1 LLSHRFGEGTP
12 LAKRPRSVLVPGL
25 PVGSLLALL
34 LALLVACS
42 TAAYRREADDQVYD
56 ILRSAA
62 RGVTGDA
69 KTFKIERPVDTLRRQ
84 LLTTKEAV
92 TLSLTDALD
101 VAAANSREF
110 QRQKEI
116 LYLSGLTLTTRQHNF
131 AVQFASSPSA
141 DVTGNGINS
150 GDDKIFLDF
159 QKDLTASMNM
169 ESGGRLVASFF
180 NSWFRDILTTGG
192 WAADSL
198 MSMTFTQPLMRGF
211 GERIAREPLTQA
223 ERNVIYAMRTFER
236 FRSNFAVTIV
246 SDYYDVLSAMEDLG
260 SVRTNYTSLVLDQ
273 KRIQALYN
281 ENRKNITDLDRAKQS
296 VLVAKNRIVLAEAS
310 LESTLDRFKFTLGL
324 PVDANVQV
332 DPREFETLKHLQVE
346 KDMPD
351 EATLIRIAL
360 ERRFDYQTSLDEV
373 ADAGRKVYVAED
385 ALRSSL
391 DFSSSISVPT
401 EPDQPVKF
409 DFENLTWAAGFDLDL
424 ALDKLVERNA
434 YRTSLI
440 NLDAAIRDREQAQ
453 DRVKTDVRQDMRQ
466 LRSAFETY
474 EIQTVSVAVAS
485 RRVAQT
491 EAFQAANRPGVE
503 TLDVLDAK
511 ESLLNAEIAL
521 TQARVN
527 YAIARLAL
535 LQDLEALPLEPKGLR
550 YDPGLPI
557 PKEAR
562 MSPSAEESR

>member
-1 LLSHRFGEGTP
+1 L
-12 LAKRPRSVLVPGL
+12 
-25 PVGSLLALL
+25 
-34 LALLVACS
+34 LLVACS
-42 TAAYRREADDQVYD
+42 AAEYRAEADLQVYE
-56 ILRSAA
+56 ILQNAA

-69 KTFKIERPVDTLRRQ
+69 KVFNIDRPVDTLRRQ
-84 LLTTKEAV
+84 LMTTKEAV

-101 VAAANSREF
+101 VAAANSRDF
-110 QRQKEI
+110 QRQKET

-159 QKDLTASMNM
+159 QEDLSASMNL

-180 NSWFRDILTTGG
+180 NSWFRDILTAGG
-192 WAADSL
+192 WAADSVL
-198 MSMTFTQPLMRGF
+198 SLTFTQPLMRGF

-223 ERNVIYAMRTFER
+223 ERNVIYAMRSFER
-236 FRSNFAVTIV
+236 FRSSFAVGIV
-246 SDYYDVLSAMEDLG
+246 SDYYNVLSDVEDLR
-260 SVRTNYTSLVLDQ
+260 SVQENYTSLVLDQ
-273 KRIQALYN
+273 KRIQALYE

-296 VLVAKNRIVLAEAS
+296 VLVAKNRVVIAEAR
-310 LESTLDRFKFTLGL
+310 LESSLDGFKFTLGL

-332 DPREFETLKHLQVE
+332 DPREFENLTYLQVE
-346 KDMPD
+346 KNMPN
-351 EATLIRIAL
+351 EATLIRTAL
-360 ERRFDYQTSLDEV
+360 ERRFDYQTALDEV

-424 ALDKLVERNA
+424 AMDKLVERNA

-440 NLDAAIRDREQAQ
+440 NLEAAVRTRERIQ
-453 DRVKTDVRQDMRQ
+453 DQVKTDMRQDVRQ
-466 LRSAFETY
+466 LRSAFESY
-474 EIQTVSVAVAS
+474 EIQTVSVAVA
-485 RRVAQT
+485 RQRVEQT
-491 EAFQAANRPGVE
+491 EAFQAANRPGVS

-511 ESLLNAEIAL
+511 ESLVNAEIAL
-521 TQARVN
+521 TGARVT

-535 LQDLEALPLEPKGLR
+535 LRDLEALPLEPKGLR
-550 YDPGLPI
+550 YDPGLPL
-557 PKEAR
+557 PKQAT
-562 MSPSAEESR
+562 MSVPAEGADDEH